1 MLAHAVSYAGYRFR
15 TTLRSEL
22 SYYVSVV
29 LLVGALGGLFMGA
42 VAAARSTE
50 SSFSDYVA
58 ASHVPQLFVLDGVIN
73 PAIGLDSAYNP
84 ALLRTLSHLP
94 HVERV
99 ADVVELNLGPLTPK
113 GRPLPASNGI
123 PADASVNGLYF
134 TEDPVAITQGRMPD
148 PHKADEFVLDA
159 ATAKAF
165 GYHVGEEV
173 PIGWLTNAQANSGNV
188 ALNSTIPADQRAR
201 VRLTG
206 IAGGQAT
213 ELFEDQDEAQGQSIV
228 LFTPALTDKLLACC
242 SNTMLTAL
250 TLQDGN
256 RYLSAVEAA
265 IKGVLPKGLPFVY
278 VQVEDRVAIA
288 NDTLRPEAIALAVF
302 GGIAGVAA
310 LLIAGQVI
318 SRRIRLKAADLDI
331 IRALGASPSMT
342 FCDDLI
348 GTLGALAVGS
358 VLAGVVALLL
368 SPLAPLGPVRPF
380 LRVEVRAD
388 WAVIGLGVAGLLLS
402 LGAIAALASWRALP
416 DRARVRGQRISSSRV
431 TSAAARAGLPPPAI
445 TGVRFALEP
454 GVGRSAVPVRSAILG
469 AILAVTVVV
478 ATVTFGSSLNTLV
491 NHPALYG
498 WNWTYDMDGGG
509 GLGDVPGQ
517 AAAKLLDADPFV
529 ESWTGVS
536 YSTLQI
542 DGINVPVM
550 GTTPRAPVAPPL
562 LSGHG
567 LETRDQVVLG
577 AGTLHELHKQVGDTV
592 VERAPHGTPVRL
604 TIVGTATLPPIGVT
618 GSSHLEMG
626 TGALLSYHLI
636 PPAARNLFEVTPGP
650 NAILIRTVRGAS
662 PAALRSI
669 QLIAQKLD
677 IAINGGAVLP
687 VQRPAQIINYGSLG
701 TTPLLLGAAL
711 GVGAAAALGI
721 TLVTSV
727 RRRRRDL
734 AILKTLGF
742 TGRQLATAVAVQAG
756 VAAVIGCAIGI
767 PAGIALGRV
776 LWDLFAGEISAVPYP
791 TVPSGTIVTIGL
803 VAIGLAVLV
812 AMIPGRLAART
823 PTSQLLRAE

>member
-1 MLAHAVSYAGYRFR
+1 
-15 TTLRSEL
+15 
-22 SYYVSVV
+22 
-29 LLVGALGGLFMGA
+29 
-42 VAAARSTE
+42 
-50 SSFSDYVA
+50 
-58 ASHVPQLFVLDGVIN
+58 
-73 PAIGLDSAYNP
+73 
-84 ALLRTLSHLP
+84 
-94 HVERV
+94 
-99 ADVVELNLGPLTPK
+99 
-113 GRPLPASNGI
+113 
-123 PADASVNGLYF
+123 
-134 TEDPVAITQGRMPD
+134 
-148 PHKADEFVLDA
+148 
-159 ATAKAF
+159 
-165 GYHVGEEV
+165 
-173 PIGWLTNAQANSGNV
+173 
-188 ALNSTIPADQRAR
+188 
-201 VRLTG
+201 
-206 IAGGQAT
+206 
-213 ELFEDQDEAQGQSIV
+213 
-228 LFTPALTDKLLACC
+228 
-242 SNTMLTAL
+242 
-250 TLQDGN
+250 
-256 RYLSAVEAA
+256 
-265 IKGVLPKGLPFVY
+265 
-278 VQVEDRVAIA
+278 
-288 NDTLRPEAIALAVF
+288 
-302 GGIAGVAA
+302 
-310 LLIAGQVI
+310 
-318 SRRIRLKAADLDI
+318 
-331 IRALGASPSMT
+331 
-342 FCDDLI
+342 
-348 GTLGALAVGS
+348 
-358 VLAGVVALLL
+358 
-368 SPLAPLGPVRPF
+368 VRPF